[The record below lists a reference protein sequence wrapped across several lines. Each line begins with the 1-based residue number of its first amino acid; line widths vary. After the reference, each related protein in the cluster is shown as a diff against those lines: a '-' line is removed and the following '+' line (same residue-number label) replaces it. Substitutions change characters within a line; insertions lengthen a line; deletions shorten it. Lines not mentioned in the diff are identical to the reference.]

1 MSTPLNEYTLN
12 RKNSEIHDLMRDNG
26 YLRDTIFR
34 KDCELSV
41 MRRQMEDA
49 EKTHRFLS
57 VILGV
62 VLLAFLIF
70 SLYTLRVVL
79 GEGQ

>member
-12 RKNSEIHDLMRDNG
+12 RKNSEIQDLMRDNG
-26 YLRDTIFR
+26 YLRDTVFR
-34 KDCELSV
+34 KDCELTA

-57 VILGV
+57 VLLGV
-62 VLLAFLIF
+62 ILLAFLIF

-79 GEGQ
+79 S